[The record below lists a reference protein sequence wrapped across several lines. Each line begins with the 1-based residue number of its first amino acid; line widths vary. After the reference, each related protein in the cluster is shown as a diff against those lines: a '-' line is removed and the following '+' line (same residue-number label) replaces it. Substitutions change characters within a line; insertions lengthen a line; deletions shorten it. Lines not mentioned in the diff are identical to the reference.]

1 MATKDLKVFLQKI
14 EKDLRRTSEEYRKQV
29 SDVKVHTFY
38 LSKQGLQDHIAY
50 QLAVDAVTISKRDL
64 EKLSGDFYNALKNAF
79 MGTLEN
85 VEIFDRKG
93 NSTEFFI
100 TFRSKSRVRGPLPT
114 LDARK
119 TFDSIKYIYHTP
131 RMEFLNK
138 LEVYYKNSKQK
149 LYRSNFLDLGHAN
162 DSAVVK
168 QRVQD
173 LLQFGEVPKR
183 LSKIPEVETVLRL
196 KKDDDKDT
204 ITVSLE
210 SASANRNQGRTEERN
225 FKIEVQKDIRKAI
238 EKLDT
243 LRQTG
248 SDNAITRTR
257 KRTIKR
263 VVEPFT
269 KIKGVTTKLENIKVN
284 KSSKSPVELPIKTKV
299 TNVASKGMKRASS
312 IPKGKQTKGRQS
324 TVNISTLIGILNA
337 KLPDTVAGNMGSPR
351 LENRTGR
358 FANSVRVLD
367 VTQTRAGFP
376 SIGYTYQRQ
385 PYGVFEATSGSRF
398 SSSDRDPRTL
408 IDASIREIA
417 AQYALG
423 RLYTR
428 RV

>member
-14 EKDLRRTSEEYRKQV
+14 EKDLRSSSEEYRKQI

-38 LSKQGLQDHIAY
+38 LSKQGLQEHIAY
-50 QLAVDAVTISKRDL
+50 QLAMDAVTISKKDL
-64 EKLSGDFYNALKNAF
+64 EKLSGDFYNALKTSF
-79 MGTLEN
+79 MGPLEN
-85 VEIFDRKG
+85 IEIFDRKG

-100 TFRSKSRVRGPLPT
+100 TFRSKSRVKGPLPT

-119 TFDSIKYIYHTP
+119 TFDAIKYIYHTP

-162 DSAVVK
+162 DSSVVK

-173 LLQFGEVPKR
+173 LLQFGEVPKS
-183 LSKIPEVETVLRL
+183 LSKIPEIETIL
-196 KKDDDKDT
+196 KLQKDDDKDT
-204 ITVSLE
+204 VVVTLE
-210 SASANRNQGRTEERN
+210 SASANRNQGRTDERT
-225 FKIEVQKDIRKAI
+225 FKLEVQKDIRKAI

-257 KRTIKR
+257 KRTIKKI
-263 VVEPFT
+263 VEPFS
-269 KIKGVTTKLENIKVN
+269 KIKGVTLNIEDTKIN
-284 KSSKSPVELPIKTKV
+284 KSSKTPVELPIKTKV

-337 KLPDTVAGNMGSPR
+337 KLPDTVVGNMGSPR

>member
-38 LSKQGLQDHIAY
+38 LSKQGLEDHIAY
-50 QLAVDAVTISKRDL
+50 QLAMDAVTISKKDL
-64 EKLSGDFYNALKNAF
+64 KKLSGDFYTALKDSF
-79 MGTLEN
+79 MGPLEN

-93 NSTEFFI
+93 NNTEFFL
-100 TFRSKSRVRGPLPT
+100 TFRSKSRTRGPLPT

-119 TFDSIKYIYHTP
+119 TFDAVKYIYHTP
-131 RMEFLNK
+131 RMEFLNN

-173 LLQFGEVPKR
+173 LLQFGEIPKR
-183 LSKIPEVETVLRL
+183 LSKIPEIETVLKL
-196 KKDDDKDT
+196 QKDDDKDSIFVT
-204 ITVSLE
+204 LE

-243 LRQTG
+243 LKQTG

-263 VVEPFT
+263 VVQPFS
-269 KIKGVTTKLENIKVN
+269 KIKGVTLNIEDTKIN
-284 KSSKSPVELPIKTKV
+284 KSSKAPVQLPIKTKV
-299 TNVASKGMKRASS
+299 TNVASKGMKAAKS
-312 IPKGKQTKGRQS
+312 IPAGRQTKGRQS
-324 TVNISTLIGILNA
+324 TFNITTLIGILNA
-337 KLPDTVAGNMGSPR
+337 KLPDTVAGNMGPPR

-398 SSSDRDPRTL
+398 SSSERDPRTL

>member
-50 QLAVDAVTISKRDL
+50 QLAVDAVTISKRDI

-257 KRTIKR
+257 KRTIKKI
-263 VVEPFT
+263 VEPFS

>member
-257 KRTIKR
+257 KRTIKKI
-263 VVEPFT
+263 VEPFS